1 MMVENVP
8 LQVLPSAFSMCI
20 SLKCVGDA
28 GYQGFRD
35 GQNQGWVWT
44 LGCWGHGVWSRGPQ
58 TEASSL
64 PAQNPVMELPGGCGL
79 RVKGTS
85 VGSLP
90 SSIWYPALASPS
102 VQPCSR
108 FFPLPVPVGALLTV
122 TPLLARRPSS
132 LVNLAE
138 VTHLGT
144 LCGSP
149 SPIMCE
155 NAPVQGVTWDSF
167 DLFKERFYCACMF
180 F

>member
-64 PAQNPVMELPGGCGL
+64 PAQNPVMELPGGGGL

-90 SSIWYPALASPS
+90 SSI
-102 VQPCSR
+102 
-108 FFPLPVPVGALLTV
+108 
-122 TPLLARRPSS
+122 
-132 LVNLAE
+132 
-138 VTHLGT
+138 
-144 LCGSP
+144 
-149 SPIMCE
+149 
-155 NAPVQGVTWDSF
+155 
-167 DLFKERFYCACMF
+167 
-180 F
+180 